1 MSDISAFLSQYY
13 GNDTQAD
20 TRAEV
25 EASEDLYKQ
34 AQIELFQKLAH
45 ANNIDLASL
54 SQEQVNALWAD
65 FQKVA
70 SEEPKA
76 EEKKEEKK
84 DDKAEAEKKAQAEIV
99 AAAERELSE
108 KRAAAEKVAEAE
120 TLGRIMAHAYVSELK
135 KIASEAKEAGEMP
148 PQFAKK
154 DDDKGEKKDDKK
166 EEKKEEEKKASATV
180 LEVKQASTIDQL
192 AVQVA
197 FNKLAEAGFDTA
209 QAEQRLTAVMVL
221 GPAESTKIAAAQN
234 VEQAV
239 EIRSLELLE
248 AAGYQV
254 NWG

>member
-70 SEEPKA
+70 SEDA

-154 DDDKGEKKDDKK
+154 DDDKGEKKEDKK
-166 EEKKEEEKKASATV
+166 DEKKEEEKKASATV

-221 GPAESTKIAAAQN
+221 GPAESTKIAAAHN